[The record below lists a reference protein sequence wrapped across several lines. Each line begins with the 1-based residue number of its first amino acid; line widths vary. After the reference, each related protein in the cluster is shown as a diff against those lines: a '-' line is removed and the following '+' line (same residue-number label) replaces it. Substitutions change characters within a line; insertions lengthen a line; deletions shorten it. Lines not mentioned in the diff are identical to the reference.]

1 MDDLRATHP
10 AAVNDPVRIPPA
22 NHDKRQELIRC
33 QTALPC
39 MDANGGAVQMDALQA
54 LVAHND
60 LDRVD
65 ASPVLAMMPQR
76 SYPTA
81 RANLILGRYATQQSP
96 GSGLVAS
103 VVADNVAGS
112 ARTFRLTVSDCRG

>member
-65 ASPVLAMMPQR
+65 ASPVLAMQAQR
-76 SYPTA
+76 AELDLALLGDKQQEQPHGIA
-81 RANLILGRYATQQSP
+81 IALDGCRADTLLG
-96 GSGLVAS
+96 
-103 VVADNVAGS
+103 
-112 ARTFRLTVSDCRG
+112 F